1 MARFEPQGN
10 PFDRS
15 GAVGAALKEPSTFAG
30 LGLVF
35 NGIADCM
42 GGNYGTGVPNIVLGL
57 VAIFK
62 REVGS
67 NGQ

>member
-1 MARFEPQGN
+1 MKSNTDN

-42 GGNYGTGVPNIVLGL
+42 GGNYSTGVPNLVLGL

>member
-1 MARFEPQGN
+1 MSKLNN
-10 PFDRS
+10 PFDRTS
-15 GAVGAALKEPSTFAG
+15 GVATALKEPSTFAG

-35 NGIADCM
+35 NGVADCM
-42 GGNYGTGVPNIVLGL
+42 SGNYSTGVPNIVLGL